1 MTLNAKSWFDKEKKS
16 ICTTISPLKKQK
28 ILFSSPFILSHSFK
42 CIRKKSGKLR
52 RQTVIKGL
60 REIKL
65 KDSWSKSQL
74 PVHSPSYAS
83 PWAEHLL
90 YTFFFTYDTTSLKL
104 CRRWCKL
111 ASQCDPCCIMKQNQA
126 VLTFSPLWR
135 LLVGWILAFWYERC
149 WWMAFLLKDRKKLH
163 SLQCTPKTFTILLNA
178 FRKYFINIYCTVKN
192 STMCLNVSRNPY
204 VCYIFNAEK

>member
-1 MTLNAKSWFDKEKKS
+1 MCIIFGRSRDFFKRLFGGHLWLFPWQQVSKTTYNYTFLNLHGKVFQMTLNAKSWFDKEKKS

-126 VLTFSPLWR
+126 V
-135 LLVGWILAFWYERC
+135 
-149 WWMAFLLKDRKKLH
+149 
-163 SLQCTPKTFTILLNA
+163 
-178 FRKYFINIYCTVKN
+178 
-192 STMCLNVSRNPY
+192 
-204 VCYIFNAEK
+204 